1 MNWEY
6 RKEHCI
12 EKLENMELYKKCYT
26 GKNLSSIFL
35 KIGLLINLIL
45 ITSCGMK
52 LNVSMTGGNVDPRA
66 KTVHVA
72 TFSNNATLV
81 NPSLSQNFTNA
92 LKDRVQSQTPLS
104 IVDSK
109 NADYI
114 LEGEIVTYSITPV
127 AIQGND
133 VAAMNRLTIAVRVR
147 FKNKFDEN
155 QNFEE
160 VISRYSD
167 YLSTLNFTS
176 IESGL
181 VSSINDAI
189 TEEVF
194 NKAFVN
200 W

>member
-1 MNWEY
+1 M
-6 RKEHCI
+6 
-12 EKLENMELYKKCYT
+12 
-26 GKNLSSIFL
+26 FL
-35 KIGLLINLIL
+35 KFGILINLFL

-104 IVDSK
+104 IVDSQ

-181 VSSINDAI
+181 VTSINDAI
-189 TEEVF
+189 TEEIF

>member
-1 MNWEY
+1 M
-6 RKEHCI
+6 
-12 EKLENMELYKKCYT
+12 
-26 GKNLSSIFL
+26 IFR
-35 KIGLLINLIL
+35 GLLLMAIIMFS
-45 ITSCGMK
+45 SCGMR

-72 TFSNNATLV
+72 TFTNNATLV
-81 NPSLSQNFTNA
+81 NPSLSQSFTND

-104 IVDSK
+104 LIDTQ
-109 NADYI
+109 NADYT
-114 LEGEIVTYSITPV
+114 LSGEIVTYSITPV

-147 FKNKFDEN
+147 FTNKFDET

-160 VISRYSD
+160 VVSRYSD
-167 YLSTLNFTS
+167 YLSTLNFSS

-181 VSSINDAI
+181 VTNINEAI
-189 TEEVF
+189 TEEIF

>member
-1 MNWEY
+1 MN
-6 RKEHCI
+6 
-12 EKLENMELYKKCYT
+12 LTSM
-26 GKNLSSIFL
+26 FL
-35 KIGLLINLIL
+35 KFGILINLFL

-104 IVDSK
+104 IVDSQ

-181 VSSINDAI
+181 VTSINDAI
-189 TEEVF
+189 TEEIF

>member
-1 MNWEY
+1 MNWESQ
-6 RKEHCI
+6 KEHCT
-12 EKLENMELYKKCYT
+12 EKLENMELYKKIVHD
-26 GKNLSSIFL
+26 NSLSKMIL
-35 KIGLLINLIL
+35 KIIILINIIL
-45 ITSCGMK
+45 ISSCGMK

-66 KTVHVA
+66 KTCYVA

-104 IVDSK
+104 IVNSQ
-109 NADYI
+109 NADYAF
-114 LEGEIVTYSITPV
+114 EGEIITYSITPV

-147 FKNKFDEN
+147 FTNKFDET

-181 VSSINDAI
+181 VTSINEAI

>member
-1 MNWEY
+1 MN
-6 RKEHCI
+6 
-12 EKLENMELYKKCYT
+12 LTSM
-26 GKNLSSIFL
+26 FL
-35 KIGLLINLIL
+35 KFGILINLFL

-81 NPSLSQNFTNA
+81 NPSLSQSFTNA

-104 IVDSK
+104 IVDSQ

-181 VSSINDAI
+181 VTSINDAI
-189 TEEVF
+189 TEEIF

>member
-1 MNWEY
+1 MNWESQ
-6 RKEHCI
+6 KEHCT
-12 EKLENMELYKKCYT
+12 EKLENMELYKKIVHD
-26 GKNLSSIFL
+26 NSLSKMIL
-35 KIGLLINLIL
+35 KIIILINIIL
-45 ITSCGMK
+45 ISSCGMK

-66 KTVHVA
+66 KTCYVA

-104 IVDSK
+104 IVNSQ
-109 NADYI
+109 NADYA
-114 LEGEIVTYSITPV
+114 LEGEIITYSITPV

-147 FKNKFDEN
+147 FTNKFDET

-181 VSSINDAI
+181 VTSINEAI